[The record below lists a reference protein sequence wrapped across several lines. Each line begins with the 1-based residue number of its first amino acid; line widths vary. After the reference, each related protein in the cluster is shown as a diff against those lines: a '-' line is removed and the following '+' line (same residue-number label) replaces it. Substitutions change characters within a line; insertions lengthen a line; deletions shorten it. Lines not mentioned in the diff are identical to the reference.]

1 MRYFYGLNVEIITQL
16 FMRQLKS
23 LLIILAL
30 FFANFS
36 FAQQPETKKVK
47 VSGKVLDKIT
57 SQPLEYTTITFVEV
71 QNPSAV
77 SGGITNSKG
86 EFNIDINSGTY
97 NIRIEFISFKPVEF
111 KNRSIQND
119 LNLGTF
125 SLIEDATML
134 EAVEIRKDESTVEIK
149 LDKKVYNVGQDMMV
163 KGGTV
168 SDVLDNVPSVSVD
181 VEGNVSLR
189 GNDNVRILIDGKPS
203 GLGGINIS
211 EALKLIPAETIDKV
225 EVITNPSAR
234 YDAEGGGGI
243 INIVLKKGK
252 NLGINGT
259 VTAITGNPDNFGVN
273 GTINLR
279 SKSYN
284 LFTTQGYSYSKGP
297 GNSMTDTEY
306 LNENGL
312 PVSYLEERRNNERL
326 RKGYNGNL
334 GLEWYVTPS
343 ASWTNTFAYRKSDG
357 ANPDNVN
364 LFFFDQNKVLNTSTN
379 RFNDQTNDD
388 ADYDFSSNFIKK
400 FKTDGHQLNIDG
412 SYSISKDN
420 DASFITINENDIA
433 TNTSLSDQQTTG
445 NIQKQKRVLLQAD
458 YVLPIND
465 KYRFEAGYRGNL
477 TDLTTDYSVENLD
490 NGIFVNDP
498 QFTNALQYKESVNAL
513 YTQFGSKINKF
524 SYLVGVRFEDSNI
537 EINQFTQA
545 VFNTKKYN
553 NFFPSAFLTY
563 ELDDFENVSLS
574 YSKRISRPRSR
585 FINPFSS
592 LSSNINLFRGNPDLD
607 PSLTDSYDLGYLKKW
622 KKLTFNTSMYFNR
635 TNDAVQF
642 VRNTEIINNTL
653 VLVTSPVN
661 VGVEDRY
668 GFEFTLSY
676 SAFKWWK
683 LNGNFNFFRNQTKG
697 DYTFVDLIGNPQTI
711 DFSNTALSWFARITS
726 KVSLPL
732 GIDWQTN
739 GTYSAPQNNAQGSS
753 RGIASMNLAF
763 SKDILKEKGTIA
775 FNVSDVFNSRKRITE
790 TNLPSQ
796 NAYSEFQWRERQVN
810 LSLTYRFN
818 RKKNERER
826 PRREG
831 GDDGEY
837 MGG

>member
-1 MRYFYGLNVEIITQL
+1 MRHFQTLVFLVT
-16 FMRQLKS
+16 
-23 LLIILAL
+23 LI
-30 FFANFS
+30 FANIG
-36 FAQQPETKKVK
+36 FAQQNEIKKVK
-47 VSGKVLDKIT
+47 VSGKVIDKIT
-57 SQPLEYTTITFVEV
+57 SQPLEYTTITFAEV
-71 QNPSAV
+71 ANPSAV
-77 SGGITNSKG
+77 SGGITDAKG
-86 EFNIDINSGTY
+86 EFSFDMKSGIY
-97 NIRIEFISFKPVEF
+97 NIKIEFISFKPIEI

-119 LNLGTF
+119 TNLGSF
-125 SLIEDATML
+125 SLVEDATML
-134 EAVEIRKDESTVEIK
+134 QAVEIRKEESTVEIK

-259 VTAITGNPDNFGVN
+259 VTAITGNPDNFGIN

-279 SKSYN
+279 SKN
-284 LFTTQGYSYSKGP
+284 FNVFTTQGYSYSKGP

-306 LNENGL
+306 LDTDGL
-312 PVSYLEERRNNERL
+312 TTGYLNERRNNERL

-334 GLEWYVTPS
+334 GLEWYVSPS
-343 ASWTNTFAYRKSDG
+343 TSWTNTFSYRKSDG
-357 ANPDNVN
+357 ENPDNVYQYYY
-364 LFFFDQNKVLNTSTN
+364 DQNKALNNITN
-379 RFNDQTNDD
+379 RFNDQNNDD
-388 ADYDFSSNFIKK
+388 TDVDFSSNFIKK
-400 FKTDGHQLNIDG
+400 FKKDGHQLSIDG

-420 DASFITINENDIA
+420 DASSISISENDID
-433 TNTSLSDQQTTG
+433 TNTFLTDEQRTG
-445 NIQKQKRVLLQAD
+445 NIQKQKRMLLQAD

-465 KYRFEAGYRGNL
+465 MFRFEAGYRGNL

-490 NGIFVNDP
+490 SGVFINDP
-498 QFTNALQYKESVNAL
+498 QFTNALQYKEKVNAL
-513 YTQFGSKINKF
+513 YTQFGAKVNKF
-524 SYLVGVRFEDSNI
+524 SYLLGLRFEDSNI

-545 VFNTKKYN
+545 IFNTKKYN
-553 NFFPSAFLTY
+553 NFFPSAFVTY
-563 ELDDFENVSLS
+563 ELGDFENVSLS

-607 PSLTDSYDLGYLKKW
+607 PSLTDSYDLGYLRKW
-622 KKLTFNTSMYFNR
+622 NKFTFNTSMYFNR
-635 TNDAVQF
+635 TQDAVQF
-642 VRNTEIINNTL
+642 VRNTEIINNTS

-661 VGVEDRY
+661 VGSEDRY

-676 SAFKWWK
+676 TAFKWWK

-697 DYTFVDLIGNPQTI
+697 NYTFVDLNGTPETI
-711 DFSNTALSWFARITS
+711 DFSNTALSWFARVTS

-739 GTYSAPQNNAQGSS
+739 GTYIAPQTNAQGTSK
-753 RGIASMNLAF
+753 GIVSMNLAF
-763 SKDILKEKGTIA
+763 SKDILKDKGTLA
-775 FNVSDVFNSRKRITE
+775 LNVSDLFNSRKRITE
-790 TNLPSQ
+790 TNLPTQ

-810 LSLTYRFN
+810 LSFTYRFN

-826 PRREG
+826 PKGEG
-831 GDDGEY
+831 GGEEGEY

>member
-1 MRYFYGLNVEIITQL
+1 
-16 FMRQLKS
+16 MRQLQS
-23 LLIILAL
+23 FVFVFAL
-30 FFANFS
+30 FFANMS
-36 FAQQPETKKVK
+36 FAQQSESGKVK
-47 VSGKVLDKIT
+47 VSGKIIDKIT
-57 SQPLEYTTITFVEV
+57 SQPLEYTTITFSEV
-71 QNPSAV
+71 GNPSAV
-77 SGGITNSKG
+77 SGGITNGKG
-86 EFNIDINSGTY
+86 EFEFDVKTGVY
-97 NIRIEFISFKPVEF
+97 NIKIEFISFKPLEI
-111 KNRSIQND
+111 KNRTIDKQV
-119 LNLGTF
+119 NLGTF
-125 SLIEDATML
+125 SLVEDATML
-134 EAVEIRKDESTVEIK
+134 QAVEIRKEESTVEIK

-203 GLGGINIS
+203 GLGGINIA

-259 VTAITGNPDNFGVN
+259 VTATVGNPDNFGVN
-273 GTINLR
+273 GTVNLR
-279 SKSYN
+279 TKN
-284 LFTTQGYSYSKGP
+284 FNVFTTQGYSYRKGP
-297 GNSMTDTEY
+297 GNSLTDTEY
-306 LNENGL
+306 LDANGN
-312 PVSYLEERRNNERL
+312 PVSYLNERRNNERL

-343 ASWTNTFAYRKSDG
+343 VSWTNTFAYRKSDG
-357 ANPDNVN
+357 TNPDNVN
-364 LFFFDQNKVLNTSTN
+364 QYFYDQNKFLNKKVN
-379 RFNDQTNDD
+379 RFNDQSNDD
-388 ADYDFSSNFIKK
+388 KDYDFSSNFIKK
-400 FKTDGHQLNIDG
+400 FKTDGHQLSIDG
-412 SYSISKDN
+412 SYSLSRDDDKSTID
-420 DASFITINENDIA
+420 INENDIVA
-433 TNTSLSDQQTTG
+433 NSFLNDQQRTG
-445 NIQKQKRVLLQAD
+445 NLQNQKRMLIQAD
-458 YVLPIND
+458 YVLPIGD
-465 KYRFEAGYRGNL
+465 QHRFEAGFRRNL

-490 NGIFVNDP
+490 SGIWTNDVLY
-498 QFTNALQYKESVNAL
+498 TNVLQYREEVNAL

-524 SYLVGVRFEDSNI
+524 SYLLGLRFEDSNI
-537 EINQFTQA
+537 EVNQFTQA
-545 VFNTKKYN
+545 IFNTKKYS

-592 LSSNINLFRGNPDLD
+592 LSSDINQFRGNPNLD
-607 PSLTDSYDLGYLKKW
+607 PSLTDAYDVGYLKKW
-622 KKLTFNTSMYFNR
+622 NKLTFNTSMYFNR
-635 TNDAVQF
+635 TKDAVQF
-642 VRNTEIINNTL
+642 VRNTEEINGTS
-653 VLVTSPVN
+653 VLVTSPIN
-661 VGVEDRY
+661 VGSEDRY

-697 DYTFVDLIGNPQTI
+697 NYTFVDLNGTPETI

-726 KVSLPL
+726 KVSLPY

-739 GTYSAPQNNAQGSS
+739 GTYNAPQNSAQGSS
-753 RGIASMNLAF
+753 EGILSMNLAF
-763 SKDILKEKGTIA
+763 SKDILKDKGTLA
-775 FNVSDVFNSRKRITE
+775 LNVSDVFNSRKRITE

-796 NAYSEFQWRERQVN
+796 NAYSEFQWRERQIN
-810 LSLTYRFN
+810 LSFTYRFN
-818 RKKNERER
+818 RKKNEREKSR
-826 PRREG
+826 GENG
-831 GDDGEY
+831 GEEGEY

>member
-1 MRYFYGLNVEIITQL
+1 MQI
-16 FMRQLKS
+16 LKS
-23 LLIILAL
+23 FTLFLGLIFSTL
-30 FFANFS
+30 S
-36 FAQQPETKKVK
+36 FAQQSEIKKVK
-47 VSGKVLDKIT
+47 VSGKVIDKFS
-57 SQPLEYTTITFVEV
+57 SQPLEYTTVTFVEV
-71 QNPSAV
+71 GNPTAV

-86 EFNIDINSGTY
+86 EFDFEMKTGIY
-97 NIRIEFISFKPVEF
+97 NIKIEFISFKPIEL
-111 KNRSIQND
+111 KNRSIEKD
-119 LNLGTF
+119 VNLGTF
-125 SLIEDATML
+125 SLVEDATML
-134 EAVEIRKDESTVEIK
+134 QAVEIRKDESTVEIK

-259 VTAITGNPDNFGVN
+259 MTAITGNPDNFGVN
-273 GTINLR
+273 ATINLR
-279 SKSYN
+279 TKNYN
-284 LFTTQGYSYSKGP
+284 LFTTQGYSYSKSP

-306 LNENGL
+306 LDANGF
-312 PVSYLEERRNNERL
+312 PIRYLEERRNNERL
-326 RKGYNGNL
+326 RKGYNGNI
-334 GLEWYVTPS
+334 GLEWYVTPT

-357 ANPDNVN
+357 ENPDNVFLYN
-364 LFFFDQNKVLNTSTN
+364 FNSNRVLNNITN

-388 ADYDFSSNFIKK
+388 KDLDFSSNFIKK
-400 FKTDGHQLNIDG
+400 FKTDGHQLSIDG
-412 SYSISKDN
+412 SYSINRDN
-420 DASFITINENDIA
+420 DASLISITENDL
-433 TNTSLSDQQTTG
+433 TTDTSLNDQQTTG

-477 TDLTTDYSVENLD
+477 TDLTTDYSVENFD
-490 NGIFVNDP
+490 NGVFVNDP

-513 YTQFGSKINKF
+513 YTQFGAKINKF
-524 SYLVGVRFEDSNI
+524 SYLLGVRFEDSNI

-563 ELDDFENVSLS
+563 ELDDFENISLS

-622 KKLTFNTSMYFNR
+622 SKFTFNTSMYFNR
-635 TNDAVQF
+635 TKDAVQF
-642 VRNTEIINNTL
+642 VRNTETINNTS

-661 VGVEDRY
+661 VGSEDRY

-676 SAFKWWK
+676 TAFKWWK
-683 LNGNFNFFRNQTKG
+683 LNGNFNFFSNQTRG
-697 DYTFVDLIGNPQTI
+697 NYTFVDLAGNPETI

-739 GTYSAPQNNAQGSS
+739 GTYNAPQTNAQGSS

-763 SKDILKEKGTIA
+763 SKDIFKDKGTIA
-775 FNVSDVFNSRKRITE
+775 LNVSDVFNSRKRITE
-790 TNLPSQ
+790 TNLPTQ
-796 NAYSEFQWRERQVN
+796 NAYSEFQWRQRQVN

-826 PRREG
+826 PRGEG
-831 GDDGEY
+831 GEEGEY

>member
-1 MRYFYGLNVEIITQL
+1 MQQIKYFIFLCAVFLTSN
-16 FMRQLKS
+16 
-23 LLIILAL
+23 
-30 FFANFS
+30 S
-36 FAQQPETKKVK
+36 FAQQTDAKKVK

-71 QNPSAV
+71 GNPSAV
-77 SGGITNSKG
+77 SGGITDAKG
-86 EFNIDINSGTY
+86 EFNFDVKTGVY
-97 NIRIEFISFKPVEF
+97 NIKIEFISFKPVEI
-111 KNRSIQND
+111 KNRTIKNAV
-119 LNLGTF
+119 NLGTF
-125 SLIEDATML
+125 SLVEDATML
-134 EAVEIRKDESTVEIK
+134 EAVEIRKEESTVEIK

-203 GLGGINIS
+203 GLGGINIA

-259 VTAITGNPDNFGVN
+259 VTAITGNPDNFGIN

-279 SKSYN
+279 TKN
-284 LFTTQGYSYSKGP
+284 FNIFTTQGYSYTNGP

-306 LNENGL
+306 LDANRNIT
-312 PVSYLEERRNNERL
+312 SYLDERRNNERL
-326 RKGYNGNL
+326 RKGYNGNI
-334 GLEWYVTPS
+334 GMEWYVTPT
-343 ASWTNTFAYRKSDG
+343 ASWTNTFAYRKNDG
-357 ANPDNVN
+357 ENPDNVFQYFYNQNRN
-364 LFFFDQNKVLNTSTN
+364 LNKITN
-379 RFNDQTNDD
+379 RVNDETSDD
-388 ADYDFSSNFIKK
+388 KDYDFSSNFIKK
-400 FKTDGHQLNIDG
+400 FKTDGHQLSIDG
-412 SYSISKDN
+412 SYSISNDN
-420 DASFITINENDIA
+420 DQSLISISENDLD
-433 TNTSLSDQQTTG
+433 TNTFFNDQQRTG
-445 NIQKQKRVLLQAD
+445 SIQKQKRVLLQAD
-458 YVLPIND
+458 YILPLGEKN
-465 KYRFEAGYRGNL
+465 RFEAGYRGNL

-490 NGIFVNDP
+490 NAIWINDAT
-498 QFTNALQYKESVNAL
+498 FTNALQYKEKVNAL
-513 YTQFGSKINKF
+513 YTQFGSKVNKF
-524 SYLVGVRFEDSNI
+524 SYLLGLRFEDSNI

-545 VFNTKKYN
+545 IFDTKKYN

-563 ELDDFENVSLS
+563 ELGDFENVSLS

-622 KKLTFNTSMYFNR
+622 NKFTFNTSMYFNR
-635 TNDAVQF
+635 TKDAVQF
-642 VRNTEIINNTL
+642 VRNTEIIDNTS

-661 VGVEDRY
+661 VGSEDRY
-668 GFEFTLSY
+668 GFEFTLTY
-676 SAFKWWK
+676 NAYKWWR

-697 DYTFVDLIGNPQTI
+697 DYTFTDLTGASQNI
-711 DFSNTALSWFARITS
+711 DFSNTALSWFARVTS
-726 KVSLPL
+726 KVSLPY

-739 GTYSAPQNNAQGSS
+739 GTYSAPQTNAQGKS

-763 SKDILKEKGTIA
+763 SKDVMKDKGTIA
-775 FNVSDVFNSRKRITE
+775 LNVSDVFNSRKRITE
-790 TNLPSQ
+790 TELPFQ

-810 LSLTYRFN
+810 LSFTYRFN

-826 PRREG
+826 QRGEG
-831 GDDGEY
+831 GEEGEY
-837 MGG
+837 MEG

>member
-1 MRYFYGLNVEIITQL
+1 MQQIKYFIFLCAVFLTSN
-16 FMRQLKS
+16 
-23 LLIILAL
+23 
-30 FFANFS
+30 S
-36 FAQQPETKKVK
+36 FAQQTDAKKVK

-71 QNPSAV
+71 GNPSAV
-77 SGGITNSKG
+77 SGGITDAKG
-86 EFNIDINSGTY
+86 EFNFDVKTGVY
-97 NIRIEFISFKPVEF
+97 NIKIEFISFKPVEI
-111 KNRSIQND
+111 KNRTIKNAV
-119 LNLGTF
+119 NLGTF
-125 SLIEDATML
+125 SLVEDATML
-134 EAVEIRKDESTVEIK
+134 EAVEIRKEESTVEIK

-203 GLGGINIS
+203 GLGGINIA

-259 VTAITGNPDNFGVN
+259 VTAITGNPDNFGIN

-279 SKSYN
+279 TKN
-284 LFTTQGYSYSKGP
+284 FNIFTTQGYSYTNGP

-306 LNENGL
+306 LDANRNIT
-312 PVSYLEERRNNERL
+312 SYLDERRNNERL
-326 RKGYNGNL
+326 RKGYNGNI
-334 GLEWYVTPS
+334 GMEWYVTPT
-343 ASWTNTFAYRKSDG
+343 ASWTNTFAYRKNDG
-357 ANPDNVN
+357 ENPDNVFQYFYNQNRN
-364 LFFFDQNKVLNTSTN
+364 LNKITN
-379 RFNDQTNDD
+379 RVNDETSDD
-388 ADYDFSSNFIKK
+388 KDYDFSSNFIKK
-400 FKTDGHQLNIDG
+400 FKTDGHQLSIDG
-412 SYSISKDN
+412 SYSISNDN
-420 DASFITINENDIA
+420 DQSLISISENDLD
-433 TNTSLSDQQTTG
+433 TNTFFNDQQRTG
-445 NIQKQKRVLLQAD
+445 SIQKQKRVLLQAD
-458 YVLPIND
+458 YILPLGEKN
-465 KYRFEAGYRGNL
+465 RFEAGYRGNL

-490 NGIFVNDP
+490 NAIWINDAT
-498 QFTNALQYKESVNAL
+498 FTNALQYKEKVNAL
-513 YTQFGSKINKF
+513 YTQFGSKVNKF
-524 SYLVGVRFEDSNI
+524 SYLLGLRFEDSNI

-545 VFNTKKYN
+545 IFDTKKYN

-563 ELDDFENVSLS
+563 ELGDFENVSLS

-622 KKLTFNTSMYFNR
+622 NKFTFNTSMYFNR
-635 TNDAVQF
+635 TKDAVQF
-642 VRNTEIINNTL
+642 VRNTEIIDNTS

-661 VGVEDRY
+661 VGSEDRY
-668 GFEFTLSY
+668 GFEFTLTY
-676 SAFKWWK
+676 NAYKWWR

-697 DYTFVDLIGNPQTI
+697 DYTFTDLTGASQNI
-711 DFSNTALSWFARITS
+711 DFSNTALSWFARVTS
-726 KVSLPL
+726 KVSLPY

-739 GTYSAPQNNAQGSS
+739 GTYSAPQTNAQGKS

-763 SKDILKEKGTIA
+763 SKDVMKDKGTIA
-775 FNVSDVFNSRKRITE
+775 LNVSDVFNSRKRITE
-790 TNLPSQ
+790 TELPFQ

-810 LSLTYRFN
+810 LSFTYRFN

-826 PRREG
+826 QRGEG
-831 GDDGEY
+831 GEEGEY

>member
-1 MRYFYGLNVEIITQL
+1 MQQIKYFIFLCAVFLTSN
-16 FMRQLKS
+16 
-23 LLIILAL
+23 
-30 FFANFS
+30 S
-36 FAQQPETKKVK
+36 FAQQTDAKKVK

-71 QNPSAV
+71 GNPSAV
-77 SGGITNSKG
+77 SGGITDAKG
-86 EFNIDINSGTY
+86 EFNFDVKTGVY
-97 NIRIEFISFKPVEF
+97 NIKIEFISFKPVEI
-111 KNRSIQND
+111 KNRTIKNAV
-119 LNLGTF
+119 NLGTF
-125 SLIEDATML
+125 SLVEDATML
-134 EAVEIRKDESTVEIK
+134 EAVEIRKEESTVEIK

-203 GLGGINIS
+203 GLGGINIA

-259 VTAITGNPDNFGVN
+259 VTAITGNPDNFGIN

-279 SKSYN
+279 TKN
-284 LFTTQGYSYSKGP
+284 FNIFTTQGYSYTNGP

-306 LNENGL
+306 LDANRNIT
-312 PVSYLEERRNNERL
+312 SYLDERRNNERL
-326 RKGYNGNL
+326 RKGYNGNI
-334 GLEWYVTPS
+334 GMEWYVTPT
-343 ASWTNTFAYRKSDG
+343 ASWTNTFAYRKNDG
-357 ANPDNVN
+357 ENPDNVFQYFYNQNRN
-364 LFFFDQNKVLNTSTN
+364 LNKITN
-379 RFNDQTNDD
+379 RVNDETSDD
-388 ADYDFSSNFIKK
+388 KDYDFSSNFIKK
-400 FKTDGHQLNIDG
+400 FKTDGHQLSIDG
-412 SYSISKDN
+412 SYSISNDN
-420 DASFITINENDIA
+420 DQSLISISENVLD
-433 TNTSLSDQQTTG
+433 TNTFFNDQQRTG
-445 NIQKQKRVLLQAD
+445 SIQKQKRVLLQAD
-458 YVLPIND
+458 YILPLGEKN
-465 KYRFEAGYRGNL
+465 RFEAGYRGNL

-490 NGIFVNDP
+490 NAIWINDAT
-498 QFTNALQYKESVNAL
+498 FTNALQYKEKVNAL
-513 YTQFGSKINKF
+513 YTQFGSKVNKF
-524 SYLVGVRFEDSNI
+524 SYLLGLRFEDSNI

-545 VFNTKKYN
+545 IFDTKKYN

-563 ELDDFENVSLS
+563 ELGDFENVSLS

-622 KKLTFNTSMYFNR
+622 NKFTFNTSMYFNR
-635 TNDAVQF
+635 TKDAVQF
-642 VRNTEIINNTL
+642 VRNTEIIDNTS

-661 VGVEDRY
+661 VGSEDRY
-668 GFEFTLSY
+668 GFEFTLTY
-676 SAFKWWK
+676 NAYKWWR

-697 DYTFVDLIGNPQTI
+697 DYTFTDLTGASQNI
-711 DFSNTALSWFARITS
+711 DFSNTALSWFARVTS
-726 KVSLPL
+726 KVSLPY

-739 GTYSAPQNNAQGSS
+739 GTYSAPQTNAQGKS

-763 SKDILKEKGTIA
+763 SKDVMKDKGTIA
-775 FNVSDVFNSRKRITE
+775 LNVSDVFNSRKRITE
-790 TNLPSQ
+790 TELPFQ

-810 LSLTYRFN
+810 LSFTYRFN

-826 PRREG
+826 QRGEG
-831 GDDGEY
+831 GEEGEY

>member
-1 MRYFYGLNVEIITQL
+1 MQQIKYFIFLCVVFLTSNG
-16 FMRQLKS
+16 
-23 LLIILAL
+23 
-30 FFANFS
+30 
-36 FAQQPETKKVK
+36 FAQQSEAKRVK

-57 SQPLEYTTITFVEV
+57 SQPLEYTTITFAEV
-71 QNPSAV
+71 GNPSAV
-77 SGGITNSKG
+77 SGGITDAKG
-86 EFNIDINSGTY
+86 EFNFDIKTGDY
-97 NIRIEFISFKPVEF
+97 NIKIEFISFKPVEL
-111 KNRSIQND
+111 KNRTIVKAV
-119 LNLGTF
+119 NLGTF
-125 SLIEDATML
+125 YLVEDATML
-134 EAVEIRKDESTVEIK
+134 EAVEIRKEESTVEIK

-203 GLGGINIS
+203 GLGGINIA

-259 VTAITGNPDNFGVN
+259 VTAITGNPDNFGIN

-279 SKSYN
+279 TKN
-284 LFTTQGYSYSKGP
+284 FNIFTTQGYSYTNGP

-306 LNENGL
+306 LDANRNIT
-312 PVSYLEERRNNERL
+312 SYLDERRNNERL
-326 RKGYNGNL
+326 RKGYNGNI
-334 GLEWYVTPS
+334 GMEWYVTPT
-343 ASWTNTFAYRKSDG
+343 ASWTNTFAYRKNDG
-357 ANPDNVN
+357 ENPDNVFQYFYNQNRN
-364 LFFFDQNKVLNTSTN
+364 LNKITN
-379 RFNDQTNDD
+379 RVNDETSDD
-388 ADYDFSSNFIKK
+388 KDYDFSSNFIKK
-400 FKTDGHQLNIDG
+400 FKTDGHQLSIDG
-412 SYSISKDN
+412 SYSISNDN
-420 DASFITINENDIA
+420 DQSLISISENDLD
-433 TNTSLSDQQTTG
+433 TNTFFNDQQRTG
-445 NIQKQKRVLLQAD
+445 SIQKQKRVLLQAD
-458 YVLPIND
+458 YILPLGEKN
-465 KYRFEAGYRGNL
+465 RFEAGYRGNL

-490 NGIFVNDP
+490 NAIWINDAT
-498 QFTNALQYKESVNAL
+498 FTNALQYKEKVNAL
-513 YTQFGSKINKF
+513 YTQFGSKVNKF
-524 SYLVGVRFEDSNI
+524 SYLLGLRFEDSNI

-545 VFNTKKYN
+545 IFDTKKYN

-563 ELDDFENVSLS
+563 ELGDFENVSLS

-622 KKLTFNTSMYFNR
+622 NKFTFNTSMYFNR
-635 TNDAVQF
+635 TKDAVQF
-642 VRNTEIINNTL
+642 VRNTEIIDNTS

-661 VGVEDRY
+661 VGSEDRY
-668 GFEFTLSY
+668 GFEFTLTY
-676 SAFKWWK
+676 NAYKWWR

-697 DYTFVDLIGNPQTI
+697 DYTFTDLTGASQNI
-711 DFSNTALSWFARITS
+711 DFSNTALSWFARVTS
-726 KVSLPL
+726 KVSLPY

-739 GTYSAPQNNAQGSS
+739 GTYSAPQTNAQGKS

-763 SKDILKEKGTIA
+763 SKDVMKDKGTIA
-775 FNVSDVFNSRKRITE
+775 LNVSDVFNSRKRITE
-790 TNLPSQ
+790 TELPFQ

-810 LSLTYRFN
+810 LSFTYRFN

-826 PRREG
+826 QRGEG
-831 GDDGEY
+831 GEEGEY

>member
-1 MRYFYGLNVEIITQL
+1 MQQIKYFIFLCAVFLTSN
-16 FMRQLKS
+16 
-23 LLIILAL
+23 
-30 FFANFS
+30 S
-36 FAQQPETKKVK
+36 FAQQTDAKKVK

-71 QNPSAV
+71 GNPSAV
-77 SGGITNSKG
+77 SGGITDAKG
-86 EFNIDINSGTY
+86 EFNFDVKTGVY
-97 NIRIEFISFKPVEF
+97 NIKIEFISFKPVEI
-111 KNRSIQND
+111 KNRTIKNAV
-119 LNLGTF
+119 NLGTF
-125 SLIEDATML
+125 SLVEDATML
-134 EAVEIRKDESTVEIK
+134 EAVEIRKEESTVEIK

-203 GLGGINIS
+203 GLGGINIA

-259 VTAITGNPDNFGVN
+259 VTAITGNPDNFGIN

-279 SKSYN
+279 TKN
-284 LFTTQGYSYSKGP
+284 FNIFTTQGYSYTNGP

-306 LNENGL
+306 LDANRNIT
-312 PVSYLEERRNNERL
+312 SYLDERRNNERL
-326 RKGYNGNL
+326 RKGYNGNI
-334 GLEWYVTPS
+334 GMEWYVTPT
-343 ASWTNTFAYRKSDG
+343 ASWTNTFAYRKNDG
-357 ANPDNVN
+357 ENPDNVFQYFYNQNRN
-364 LFFFDQNKVLNTSTN
+364 LNKITN
-379 RFNDQTNDD
+379 RVNDETSDD
-388 ADYDFSSNFIKK
+388 KDYDFSSNFIKK
-400 FKTDGHQLNIDG
+400 FKTDGHQLSIDG
-412 SYSISKDN
+412 SYSISNDN
-420 DASFITINENDIA
+420 DQSLISISENDLD
-433 TNTSLSDQQTTG
+433 TNTFFNDQQRTG
-445 NIQKQKRVLLQAD
+445 SIQKQKRVLLQAD
-458 YVLPIND
+458 YILPLGEKN
-465 KYRFEAGYRGNL
+465 RFEAGYRGNL

-490 NGIFVNDP
+490 NAIWINDAT
-498 QFTNALQYKESVNAL
+498 FTNALQYKEKVNAL
-513 YTQFGSKINKF
+513 YTQFGSKVNKF
-524 SYLVGVRFEDSNI
+524 SYLLGLRFEDSNI

-545 VFNTKKYN
+545 IFDTKKYN

-563 ELDDFENVSLS
+563 ELGDFENVSLS

-622 KKLTFNTSMYFNR
+622 SKFTFNTSMYFNR
-635 TNDAVQF
+635 TKDAVQF
-642 VRNTEIINNTL
+642 VRNTEIIDNTS

-661 VGVEDRY
+661 VGSEDRY
-668 GFEFTLSY
+668 GFEFTLTY
-676 SAFKWWK
+676 NAYKWWR

-697 DYTFVDLIGNPQTI
+697 DYTFTDLTGASQNI
-711 DFSNTALSWFARITS
+711 DFSNTALSWFARVTS
-726 KVSLPL
+726 KVSLPY

-739 GTYSAPQNNAQGSS
+739 GTYSAPQTNAQGKS

-763 SKDILKEKGTIA
+763 SKDVMKDKGTIA
-775 FNVSDVFNSRKRITE
+775 LNVSDVFNSRKRITE
-790 TNLPSQ
+790 TELPFQ

-810 LSLTYRFN
+810 LSFTYRFN

-826 PRREG
+826 QRGEG
-831 GDDGEY
+831 GEEGEY

>member
-1 MRYFYGLNVEIITQL
+1 MQQIKYFIFLCAVFLTSN
-16 FMRQLKS
+16 
-23 LLIILAL
+23 
-30 FFANFS
+30 S
-36 FAQQPETKKVK
+36 FAQQTDAKKVK

-71 QNPSAV
+71 GNPSAV
-77 SGGITNSKG
+77 SGGITDAKG
-86 EFNIDINSGTY
+86 EFNFDVKTGVY
-97 NIRIEFISFKPVEF
+97 NIKIEFISFKPVEI
-111 KNRSIQND
+111 KNRTIKNAV
-119 LNLGTF
+119 NLGTF
-125 SLIEDATML
+125 SLVEDATML
-134 EAVEIRKDESTVEIK
+134 EAVEIRKEESTVEIK

-203 GLGGINIS
+203 GLGGINIA

-259 VTAITGNPDNFGVN
+259 VTAITGNPDNFGIN

-279 SKSYN
+279 TKN
-284 LFTTQGYSYSKGP
+284 FNIFTTQGYSYTNGP

-306 LNENGL
+306 LDANRNIT
-312 PVSYLEERRNNERL
+312 SYLDERRNNERL
-326 RKGYNGNL
+326 RKGYNGNI
-334 GLEWYVTPS
+334 GMEWYVTPT
-343 ASWTNTFAYRKSDG
+343 ASWTNTFAYRKNDG
-357 ANPDNVN
+357 ENPDNVFQYFYNQNRN
-364 LFFFDQNKVLNTSTN
+364 LNKITN
-379 RFNDQTNDD
+379 RVNDETSDD
-388 ADYDFSSNFIKK
+388 KDYDFSSNFIKK
-400 FKTDGHQLNIDG
+400 FKTDGHQLSIDG
-412 SYSISKDN
+412 SYSISNDN
-420 DASFITINENDIA
+420 DQSLISISENDLD
-433 TNTSLSDQQTTG
+433 TNTFFNDQQRTG
-445 NIQKQKRVLLQAD
+445 SIQKQKRVLLQAD
-458 YVLPIND
+458 YILPLGEKN
-465 KYRFEAGYRGNL
+465 RFEAGYRGNL

-490 NGIFVNDP
+490 NAIWINDAT
-498 QFTNALQYKESVNAL
+498 FTNALQYKEKVNAL
-513 YTQFGSKINKF
+513 YTQFGSKVNKF
-524 SYLVGVRFEDSNI
+524 SYLLGLRFEDSNI

-545 VFNTKKYN
+545 IFDTKKYN

-563 ELDDFENVSLS
+563 ELGDFENVSLS

-622 KKLTFNTSMYFNR
+622 NKFTFNTSMYFNR
-635 TNDAVQF
+635 TKDAVQF
-642 VRNTEIINNTL
+642 VRNTEIIDNTS

-661 VGVEDRY
+661 VGSEDRY
-668 GFEFTLSY
+668 GFEFTLTY
-676 SAFKWWK
+676 NAYKWWR

-697 DYTFVDLIGNPQTI
+697 DYTFTDLTGASQNI
-711 DFSNTALSWFARITS
+711 DFSNTALSWFARVTS
-726 KVSLPL
+726 KVSLPY

-739 GTYSAPQNNAQGSS
+739 GTYSAPQTNAQGKS

-763 SKDILKEKGTIA
+763 SKDVMKDKGTITL
-775 FNVSDVFNSRKRITE
+775 NVSDVFNSRKRITE
-790 TNLPSQ
+790 TELPFQ

-810 LSLTYRFN
+810 LSFTYRFN

-826 PRREG
+826 QRGEG
-831 GDDGEY
+831 GEEGEY